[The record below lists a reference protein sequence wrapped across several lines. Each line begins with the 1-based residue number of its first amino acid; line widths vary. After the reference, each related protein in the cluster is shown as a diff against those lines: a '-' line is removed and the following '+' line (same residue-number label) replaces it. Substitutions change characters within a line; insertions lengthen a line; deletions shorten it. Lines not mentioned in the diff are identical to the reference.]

1 MKAYDATLE
10 ELFWKPMRYVIPA
23 FQRPYVW
30 EEEAQWQP
38 LWGDILGMAEAYLTD
53 SSIQSNMPARAAR
66 RFRPPEHFLGAI
78 VTQQQESLGVDIPPR
93 HVIDGQQRLITL
105 SLLLGAMQEVF
116 KNFALP
122 HAQSISE
129 FVMNDMKKTD
139 QYPDHVF
146 KVWPTVLDDQNA
158 FRRAIRNELSTDE
171 EKTNQIIRAH
181 EFFKRRVADWIGDDS
196 ETHEQ
201 RAEFLQKAVIE
212 ALKFVVIEIDMQ
224 DNPHIIFETLNARG
238 TPLLQVDL
246 IKNFI
251 LEMEMRSNSHDEGAS
266 NHLEK
271 LEEKWWR
278 EEVNQGRLGK
288 RPRVEIFL
296 NYWMIMRQAGEVQSR
311 RVFSTFCE
319 YADGKEIT
327 GIAEDIGRLAEIY
340 RTIQDT
346 RGDSVLGRFLYRWS
360 IMKMG
365 VFTPV
370 LLWIL
375 SAKLPKKNLER
386 CLRIIE
392 SYLVRRMVCRASSA
406 GYNRMLLEL
415 LQQLDANHRLED
427 STVMP
432 DEILSAFLI
441 NQKEANTFWPTDNDL
456 RETFLTKRLYGSGG
470 IAKEKL
476 RLVLEGI
483 EEGLRRS
490 PKTDD
495 KRVPTD
501 LTIEHV
507 MPQAW
512 DQRWDPPTE
521 TDILGEAKA
530 QRDKIIH
537 TIGNLTLLTQSLNA
551 GLSNAPW
558 LDRRDGKDGMDGLRK
573 STLQLNS
580 HLVNAGDVWN
590 EEMIAERALRLAE
603 VAAEVWPYADRI

>member
-1 MKAYDATLE
+1 MEAYDATLE
-10 ELFWKPMRYVIPA
+10 ELFWRGVCYVIPA

-30 EEEAQWQP
+30 KEVEQWQP
-38 LWGDILGMAEAYLTD
+38 LWNDILGMAEETYLND
-53 SSIQSNMPARAAR
+53 ASIQSKMPARAAR

-78 VTQQQESLGVDIPPR
+78 VTQQQPSLGVNIEPR
-93 HVIDGQQRLITL
+93 QVIDGQQRLTTL

-116 KNFALP
+116 KNFNLP
-122 HAQSISE
+122 HAQEISR
-129 FVMNDMKKTD
+129 FVMNDMQFAD
-139 QYPDHVF
+139 QDPAHAF
-146 KVWPTVLDDQNA
+146 KVWPTVLNDQNT
-158 FRRAIRNELSTDE
+158 FRRAMHNVLPTDE
-171 EKTNQIIRAH
+171 EKTSQIIRAH
-181 EFFKRRVADWIGDDS
+181 EFFKRQVTDWIGGDS
-196 ETHEQ
+196 ETHNQ
-201 RAEFLQKAVIE
+201 RAEALQKVVTKS
-212 ALKFVVIEIDMQ
+212 LKIVVIEIDMA
-224 DNPHIIFETLNARG
+224 DNPHVIFETLNARG
-238 TPLLQVDL
+238 TPLLQADL

-251 LEMEMRSNSHDEGAS
+251 LEMEPRSNKHDAGAA
-266 NHLEK
+266 NHLAK

-278 EEVNQGRLGK
+278 KEVKQGRLGD

-311 RVFSTFCE
+311 RVYSTFCE
-319 YADGKEIT
+319 YAKGKEIT
-327 GIAEDIGRLAEIY
+327 GVAEDIGRLAEIY
-340 RTIQDT
+340 RKIQDT
-346 RGDSVLGRFLYRWS
+346 GDDSVLGRFLYRWN

-370 LLWIL
+370 LMWLL
-375 SAKLPKKNLER
+375 SAEIPKESLER

-415 LQQLDANHRLED
+415 LQQLDASHR

-432 DEILSAFLI
+432 DEVLKAFLI
-441 NQKEANTFWPTDNDL
+441 NQKDANTFWPTDDDL
-456 RETFLTKRLYGSGG
+456 RETFLTKRLYRGG
-470 IAKEKL
+470 FAQEKL

-490 PKTDD
+490 PQTDD
-495 KRVPTD
+495 KRVPLG

-512 DQRWDPPTE
+512 DQHWDPPTE
-521 TDILGEAKA
+521 TDIPGEATE
-530 QRDKIIH
+530 QRNKTIH
-537 TIGNLTLLTQSLNA
+537 TIGNLTLLTQSLNV
-551 GLSNAPW
+551 GLSNASW

-580 HLVNAGDVWN
+580 YLVNAGDVWN